1 MATQALL
8 EYAFLFDTSEAW
20 SNLYQFEST
29 ILKYFETLGFDAEI
43 LKTVEGATG
52 RRIMILKKKPQVVNG
67 PTDKNP
73 VGRPQTTGSKFKDL
87 AQRKPTKAELEFK
100 KKK

>member
-1 MATQALL
+1 MSSVALL
-8 EYAFLFDTSEAW
+8 EYAFMFDTGEAW

-29 ILKYFETLGFDAEI
+29 ILKYFETLGFEAEI

-52 RRIMILKKKPQVVNG
+52 RRILMLKKKPVIV
-67 PTDKNP
+67 PEEKKS
-73 VGRPQTTGSKFKDL
+73 VGRPQTIGGKLKEMATRKLSK
-87 AQRKPTKAELEFK
+87 KALDFK

>member
-1 MATQALL
+1 MSTVALI
-8 EYAFLFDTSEAW
+8 EYAFMFDTSEAW

-29 ILKYFETLGFDAEI
+29 LLKYFDALGFEAEV

-52 RRIMILKKKPQVVNG
+52 RRILMLKKKPTVVNA
-67 PTDKNP
+67 PEKNP
-73 VGRPQTTGSKFKDL
+73 VGRPQTTGNKFKDL
-87 AQRKPTKAELEFK
+87 AERKPTKAELAFK

>member
-1 MATQALL
+1 MSSIALL
-8 EYAFLFDTSEAW
+8 EYAFMFDTGEAW

-29 ILKYFETLGFDAEI
+29 ILKYFETLGFEAEI

-52 RRIMILKKKPQVVNG
+52 RRILMLKKKSLVVPQ
-67 PTDKNP
+67 DKNS
-73 VGRPQTTGSKFKDL
+73 VGRPQTAGGKLKELGARKLSKVAL
-87 AQRKPTKAELEFK
+87 AFK

>member
-1 MATQALL
+1 MSAIALI
-8 EYAFLFDTSEAW
+8 EYAFMFDTGEAW

-29 ILKYFETLGFDAEI
+29 ILKYFDALGFEAEI

-52 RRIMILKKKPQVVNG
+52 RRILMLKKKPMPVNA
-67 PTDKNP
+67 PNEKAP
-73 VGRPQTTGSKFKDL
+73 VGRPQSTGSKFKDL
-87 AQRKPTKAELEFK
+87 ADRKLSKVALAFK

>member
-1 MATQALL
+1 MSAIALI
-8 EYAFLFDTSEAW
+8 EYAFMFDTGEAW

-29 ILKYFETLGFDAEI
+29 ILKYFDTLGFEAEI

-52 RRIMILKKKPQVVNG
+52 RRILMLKKKPTVANA
-67 PTDKNP
+67 PEEKNP
-73 VGRPQTTGSKFKDL
+73 VGRPQTAGGKLKEMAVRKLRAPAL
-87 AQRKPTKAELEFK
+87 AFK

>member
-1 MATQALL
+1 MSTIALL
-8 EYAFLFDTSEAW
+8 EYAFMFDTGEAW

-29 ILKYFETLGFDAEI
+29 ILKYFDALGFEAEI

-52 RRIMILKKKPQVVNG
+52 RRILMLKKKPQVVNG
-67 PTDKNP
+67 PTEKNP

-87 AQRKPTKAELEFK
+87 AERKPTKAELAFK

>member
-67 PTDKNP
+67 PEKNP

-87 AQRKPTKAELEFK
+87 AERKPTKAELAFK